1 MTLISRSFELRGFSC
16 DSKANGETDFTGPT
30 EFFDTG
36 GRLAY
41 LKAYAKEAREFFG
54 GSAWDQFAVS
64 EEQVSKSLAGLKP
77 QPQPTVRQHLDDTQ
91 WKWLSCRE
99 GLREERQAIA
109 ESWLSHPG
117 VRIDDGHLVFE
128 SKVNVERGFA
138 CQDWR
143 FFLEWEIRI
152 SDAASEISLQLQG
165 ISLKICGGQLSCRT
179 EGDWQAV
186 GVVPRGEWFR
196 LRLEMDLDPDEKGF
210 NLYLNN
216 TCLCDFCP
224 LPGALPVEK
233 LQMTFGTGTALRQLW
248 GVGYHKMEFTDDV
261 HTRDYPFTMKTFLD
275 ENFRAIPSAE
285 GWQTCGYD
293 DSDWQEATLPHVHG
307 GERNRGEDLLL
318 RKTFRVDKDRH
329 IAFCCETL
337 DPGGEVWLNGRIIHV
352 QHNRR
357 PLTLDLTEW
366 VDSSRENVIAVR
378 VFAHKVKHL
387 MRHTCTDRYTGWFMG
402 RAVIRSTAK
411 QFVDHVAIFT
421 RSIGEPAEVDIRI
434 IAKNLEWGPE
444 ESESKDA
451 QMFKGSLQVELK
463 PWFPDEAA
471 EPSVVCREPVRLHY
485 MRPRETRITL
495 QVPNAKR
502 WSVDRPFLYSVHVKL
517 LDNQDRVIDDSITT
531 TGMRTLGQDGGIF
544 RLNGEA
550 CAMNGALIFGMRPPL
565 ETLAKYIK
573 CAPADWIL
581 REILMIKAMGANT
594 IRMSIHDSVEGG
606 VNDPRFAE
614 AGDQLGVL
622 FQWTTGAWVRTA
634 SPWMLD
640 IEGLPAYMEQVIN
653 HPSIAMWQPANH
665 PDFKYWEDDGA
676 DWFTKVYEAIAA
688 VDTSRLIMP
697 APCTSGLQGPV
708 DDGSKS
714 IRGKRLDRRV
724 PAWTA
729 AMVTRGNFDVPTGYG
744 KTWDVLRKWPYP
756 KDWDGEQ
763 GWDRNGQVATYLAS
777 TKRACFDFESEES
790 AAQPNWNL
798 CKGKPYYKIRS
809 YEINYDQ
816 GSIGRNL
823 DFDEWELSQAWQAFS
838 AYEAYRKKRWLGYDG
853 MAWCTLHGGGNSGT
867 YEKPAI
873 DFHGYAKMVFYAL
886 RMSFQKVLA
895 GSRNVDMVYGPEDK
909 IEPMVLHYG
918 EAREVHLTV
927 RIVDST
933 GRIVEARRFDNI
945 HLPEGRCCVD
955 LPPFK
960 AGVPQEGL
968 YRIEYIVSE

>member
-1 MTLISRSFELRGFSC
+1 
-16 DSKANGETDFTGPT
+16 
-30 EFFDTG
+30 
-36 GRLAY
+36 
-41 LKAYAKEAREFFG
+41 
-54 GSAWDQFAVS
+54 V
-64 EEQVSKSLAGLKP
+64 
-77 QPQPTVRQHLDDTQ
+77 
-91 WKWLSCRE
+91 
-99 GLREERQAIA
+99 
-109 ESWLSHPG
+109 
-117 VRIDDGHLVFE
+117 
-128 SKVNVERGFA
+128 
-138 CQDWR
+138 
-143 FFLEWEIRI
+143 
-152 SDAASEISLQLQG
+152 
-165 ISLKICGGQLSCRT
+165 
-179 EGDWQAV
+179 
-186 GVVPRGEWFR
+186 
-196 LRLEMDLDPDEKGF
+196 
-210 NLYLNN
+210 
-216 TCLCDFCP
+216 
-224 LPGALPVEK
+224 
-233 LQMTFGTGTALRQLW
+233 
-248 GVGYHKMEFTDDV
+248 
-261 HTRDYPFTMKTFLD
+261 
-275 ENFRAIPSAE
+275 
-285 GWQTCGYD
+285 
-293 DSDWQEATLPHVHG
+293 
-307 GERNRGEDLLL
+307 
-318 RKTFRVDKDRH
+318 
-329 IAFCCETL
+329 
-337 DPGGEVWLNGRIIHV
+337 
-352 QHNRR
+352 
-357 PLTLDLTEW
+357 
-366 VDSSRENVIAVR
+366 
-378 VFAHKVKHL
+378 
-387 MRHTCTDRYTGWFMG
+387 
-402 RAVIRSTAK
+402 
-411 QFVDHVAIFT
+411 FT
-421 RSIGEPAEVDIRI
+421 RSIGESAELDLRI

-444 ESESKDA
+444 ENESKNG
-451 QMFKGSLQVELK
+451 QLFKGSLQVELK
-463 PWFPDEAA
+463 PWFPDESA

-485 MRPRETRITL
+485 MRPHETRMTL
-495 QVPNAKR
+495 QVPNAEL

-517 LDNQDRVIDDSITT
+517 LDGQDQVIDDSITT
-531 TGMRTLGQDGGIF
+531 TGIRTLGQDGGVF

-640 IEGLPAYMEQVIN
+640 LEGLPAYMEQVIN
-653 HPSIAMWQPANH
+653 HPSIAMWQPSNH
-665 PDFKYWEDDGA
+665 PNFKYWDDDGA
-676 DWFTKVYEAIAA
+676 DWFTRVYDAIAA

-697 APCTSGLQGPV
+697 VPCTSTLGAPV
-708 DDGSKS
+708 DDGSTS
-714 IRGKRLDRRV
+714 VRGKPCARHVR
-724 PAWTA
+724 AWTA
-729 AMVTRGNFDVPTGYG
+729 AMVTRGNFDAPTGYG

-777 TKRACFDFESEES
+777 TERACFDFESEES

-873 DFHGYAKMVFYAL
+873 DFHGYAKTVFYVL
-886 RMSFQKVLA
+886 RMSFQQVLG
-895 GSRNVDMVYGPEDK
+895 GSKNVDIVYGPEDK

-918 EAREVHLTV
+918 EAREVNLTV

-933 GRIVEARRFDNI
+933 GRSVEERRFDNI

-960 AGVPQEGL
+960 ADVPKEGL